1 MGADEEGTLECLKA
15 LRRGARRALRT
26 DARRQLMEQ
35 QFDFLGFT
43 FGRMYSPRTGQA
55 RLALR
60 PCWRQ
65 DPRKIV
71 SDFARLSAG
80 GNRIRTLGPTCDDS
94 ASSREKKE
102 VKIVTVGPKE
112 PSPSQRGPTIRI
124 PFAPAAS
131 PSRQ

>member
-15 LRRGARRALRT
+15 LRRGAWRALRT

-43 FGRMYSPRTGQA
+43 LGRMYSPRTGQA

-80 GNRIRTLGPTCDDS
+80 ASRIQTSGPSCDWI
-94 ASSREKKE
+94 APFAIWECRRRRRGPEAGRPSSWLK
-102 VKIVTVGPKE
+102 KIV
-112 PSPSQRGPTIRI
+112 
-124 PFAPAAS
+124 
-131 PSRQ
+131 